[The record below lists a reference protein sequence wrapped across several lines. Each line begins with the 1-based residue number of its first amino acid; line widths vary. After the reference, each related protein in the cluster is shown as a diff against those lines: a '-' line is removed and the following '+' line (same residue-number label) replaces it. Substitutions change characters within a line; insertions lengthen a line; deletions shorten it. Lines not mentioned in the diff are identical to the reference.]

1 MSNTTT
7 PISGSINTTPAATS
21 GSNLNASQTVKNAL
35 GKDDFLKLL
44 VMQMQYQDPLQ
55 PMDNT
60 QFVAQLAQFSAL
72 EQMTNVANAQS
83 NTLQAIQG
91 LGQATQLGVG
101 FQLLGETVQIHTAD
115 RTYHGNVT
123 MIKNDPTNG
132 LTLVMGSDEIPFS
145 TIQSIEKG

>member
-1 MSNTTT
+1 MSNSTT
-7 PISGSINTTPAATS
+7 PITNSINSTSAATS
-21 GSNLNASQTVKNAL
+21 VSNVNASQTVKTTL

-72 EQMTNVANAQS
+72 EQMTNVANAQT

-101 FQLLGETVQIHTAD
+101 FQLLGEAVQIHTAD
-115 RTYHGNVT
+115 QTYNGIVT

-132 LTLVMGSDEIPFS
+132 LTLVMGSNEIPFT